1 MNVLDLAIFVGIIAA
16 AVGGYQLGFLARV
29 LSWAG
34 FAAGIAIAARLATDL
49 VHTMNGGDPRTRLFA
64 ALAFLFGLA
73 ILGWA
78 LGLAIGSMLHASL
91 TFGPGMRT
99 IDRVAGA
106 VVGCLGV
113 LVAVW
118 LLIPALALTP
128 GWSAREARDSVIVR
142 AIDDLAPSP
151 PKSVEQLA
159 RRVSGDAFPDALG
172 RLTSPPDA
180 GSVPTQ
186 SLPTAISTRVDD
198 SVVKVEGRAC
208 REITDGSGFVVGPDL
223 LVTNAHVV
231 AGERAT
237 RVQTTDGRDLPVTVV
252 AFDAARDLA
261 VLHSQVPLGLPALPL
276 TSHVQDGDVDAVFGH
291 PQGGTLRESPARV
304 AQQIDA
310 TGTDIYG
317 NQNTRR
323 QVIVLAADV
332 RPGDSGGPLIDQR
345 GRVAGIAFA
354 TDRGGA
360 PIGYALSTNELRPV
374 LDTAGSFAVGTGPC
388 VSG

>member
-1 MNVLDLAIFVGIIAA
+1 M
-16 AVGGYQLGFLARV
+16 
-29 LSWAG
+29 
-34 FAAGIAIAARLATDL
+34 
-49 VHTMNGGDPRTRLFA
+49 
-64 ALAFLFGLA
+64 
-73 ILGWA
+73 
-78 LGLAIGSMLHASL
+78 
-91 TFGPGMRT
+91 
-99 IDRVAGA
+99 
-106 VVGCLGV
+106 
-113 LVAVW
+113 
-118 LLIPALALTP
+118 
-128 GWSAREARDSVIVR
+128 
-142 AIDDLAPSP
+142 
-151 PKSVEQLA
+151 
-159 RRVSGDAFPDALG
+159 
-172 RLTSPPDA
+172 
-180 GSVPTQ
+180 
-186 SLPTAISTRVDD
+186 
-198 SVVKVEGRAC
+198 
-208 REITDGSGFVVGPDL
+208 
-223 LVTNAHVV
+223 
-231 AGERAT
+231 
-237 RVQTTDGRDLPVTVV
+237 TVV
-252 AFDAARDLA
+252 AFDPARDLA